1 MFHTGTQPTFIDKE
15 QTAHANQW
23 QNIINYTICQQGA
36 KYVGLVHG
44 IGQGD
49 QEYGFKYADAAGNLA
64 ENAGS
69 LGNRKQ
75 PHKYNKRYFYKWGQT
90 GIKYQTGQNTICYAK
105 NCLRKRHAC

>member
-23 QNIINYTICQQGA
+23 QNIINYTICQKGA

-64 ENAGS
+64 EIHWFAEDTVPLNDETERIFS
-69 LGNRKQ
+69 SYITLSKSFPICE
-75 PHKYNKRYFYKWGQT
+75 PH
-90 GIKYQTGQNTICYAK
+90 
-105 NCLRKRHAC
+105 LR